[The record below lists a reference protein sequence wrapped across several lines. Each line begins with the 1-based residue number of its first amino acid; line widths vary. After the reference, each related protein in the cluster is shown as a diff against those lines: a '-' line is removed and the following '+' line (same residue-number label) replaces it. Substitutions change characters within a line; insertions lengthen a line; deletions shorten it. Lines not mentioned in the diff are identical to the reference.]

1 MPLKKKKVFV
11 IGLDGLSFD
20 MLNQIRNKY
29 NLKNINKLLS
39 DGAAGPLRS
48 VIPYSSA
55 PNWASITTGVNPG
68 KHGFY
73 SFFFPKDNAYEY
85 QFPNS
90 THVKVDRLWDIIG
103 RNGKSSLVVNV
114 PGTYPPRE
122 ITGSMVTGMLTP
134 DINSNF
140 AYPSSLADEIRER
153 FPDYTFDTN
162 WKNYQNTG
170 IDSLIEALLISV
182 KMRRDLIFYLLEK
195 HSIDFGIVVYT
206 ETDRLFHSALNLI
219 DENHPGF
226 DKEASIRNQSNIME
240 IFRVIDESIGEI
252 IRNYMQSGNIILLSD
267 HGFAPAYKRL
277 YLNNWLLEQK
287 LLSIRNNDETSS
299 KHIFKKCLKGVL
311 QILIRD
317 NKKRGRFQEKLLY
330 FLRGKKGLAAIVN
343 LADSFSRMD
352 WSKTKAYYLQEWGI
366 RINLKGREPQG
377 VVEKEEYENVRNSI
391 IKSIL
396 KFKDPEN
403 NNLIIKQALK
413 REDVYEGDEFESA
426 PDIVLIAE
434 DAPGYEITSDT
445 SINDIFSPVG
455 WKTGDHSLFGMFLIA
470 GDNIQNRSLDNISVK
485 DIVPT
490 VLYTFGIP
498 VPQYMDGKVLKEVFT
513 QEYLHDNTIVSDKN
527 ILTKHTELEEFS
539 DEDEEKVKD
548 RLKGL
553 GYL

>member
-1 MPLKKKKVFV
+1 MQNKKTFIVG
-11 IGLDGLSFD
+11 IDGLSFK
-20 MLNQIRNKY
+20 MLNQIKDEY
-29 NLKNINKLLS
+29 DLKNINALLS
-39 DGAAGPLRS
+39 SGASGPLKS
-48 VIPYSSA
+48 VLPHSSA

-153 FPDYTFDTN
+153 FPDYAFDTN

-330 FLRGKKGLAAIVN
+330 FLRGKKGLATIVN

-377 VVEKEEYENVRNSI
+377 IVEKEEYENVRNRI

-413 REDVYEGDEFESA
+413 REDVYEGNEFESA

-434 DAPGYEITSDT
+434 DSPGYEITSDT
-445 SINDIFSPVG
+445 SMKDIFGTIG
-455 WKTGDHSLFGMFLIA
+455 WKTGDHSLFGMYSIA
-470 GDNIQNRSLDNISVK
+470 GENINHVRLNDISVNDVVPTILYALGIPISDNI
-485 DIVPT
+485 
-490 VLYTFGIP
+490 
-498 VPQYMDGKVLKEVFT
+498 DGKVMRQAFT
-513 QEYLHDNTIVSDKN
+513 
-527 ILTKHTELEEFS
+527 EEFLKKNKVMS
-539 DEDEEKVKD
+539 DSGQEQKHIENEEFTEQDEEKVKD
-548 RLKGL
+548 RLSGL
-553 GYL
+553 GYF